1 MCLDVKFHPIF
12 FLELLLN
19 LLRSP
24 TRNEYFLHQLQA
36 NLSHP
41 LRLEHLTLI
50 AVDEFFHHFLWLYLL
65 QFLIHL
71 KIYPPNLFFYFYYLE
86 TNYFLNSIYYFSLNY
101 IEYLKI
107 LLDHI
112 KGYGQLLY

>member
-19 LLRSP
+19 LLRFQ

-41 LRLEHLTLI
+41 LCLEHLTLI
-50 AVDEFFHHFLWLYLL
+50 VVDEFFHHFFLL
-65 QFLIHL
+65 DRPQSLIHL
-71 KIYPPNLFFYFYYLE
+71 KIFLPNLFFYFYYLE

-107 LLDHI
+107 PLDHT
-112 KGYGQLLY
+112 KGYDQLLY